1 MKANLSI
8 WGMYQYN
15 NTLFNDMTI
24 PTQVNRQTLL
34 DNILLECSEMQIL
47 FTNWDFLKSAI
58 DAWSAKSC
66 VSWQKICDLLD
77 LEYNPIENY
86 DRIESWTDTG
96 RHTGTVM
103 DESSSRGSVTK
114 EDTTSERLHHTGE
127 SSLDHD
133 GDKTE
138 TIDSTVTTSGR
149 NTRTEDIDEADSKSS
164 TGSSSMHH
172 VGEDTADESTSESD
186 INTNINSVNGFN
198 GTLSSQGMSPHDKAE
213 TTASISKT
221 LDHDGT
227 NEYTDTGSTSES
239 VTGTHTGDNEITDV
253 SSGSS
258 RTQANNSGTDDYLDE
273 YEDEYTDERSG
284 SLESEE
290 NHSDTGTATRTNN
303 LVDTLEHTARIHG
316 NIGTV
321 TAQKMITESLELAKV
336 NIYDIIV
343 EEFKQKF
350 CLNVYY

>member
-24 PTQVNRQTLL
+24 PTQVNRQTLV

-47 FTNWDFLKSAI
+47 FTNWNFLKTAI

-66 VSWQKICDLLD
+66 ISWQKICDLLD

-86 DRIESWTDTG
+86 DRMESWTDTA
-96 RHTGTVM
+96 RHTGTIQ
-103 DESSSRGSVTK
+103 DETSSSGTSSIDD
-114 EDTTSERLHHTGE
+114 DTEESIHHTGT

-133 GDKTE
+133 GDSSE
-138 TIDSTVTTSGR
+138 TIDSTVTTNGTT
-149 NTRTEDIDEADSKSS
+149 TRTEDIDEADSKSS
-164 TGSSSMHH
+164 TGNSSMHH
-172 VGEDTADESTSESD
+172 VGEDTADETTSESD
-186 INTNINSVNGFN
+186 SNTTINSVNGFN
-198 GTLSSQGMSPHDKAE
+198 GTLSSQSMSPHDKSE

-239 VTGTHTGDNEITDV
+239 VTGTHTVDNEITDV

-258 RTQANNSGTDDYLDE
+258 RTQANNSATNDYNDE
-273 YEDEYTDERSG
+273 YEDEYRDEKTG
-284 SLESEE
+284 SLERAES
-290 NHSDTGTATRTNN
+290 HSDSGTATRTNN
-303 LVDTLEHTARIHG
+303 LVDTMEHTARIHG

-321 TAQKMITESLELAKV
+321 TAQQMVTESLELAKV